1 MGSSSLRY
9 RLLTAA
15 AVTILLALLL
25 SAFSLVRLFEL
36 HLERRV
42 NDELD
47 TYLSQ
52 LVGRIVLDAQGRVR
66 VRGELAN
73 PQFDVPL
80 GGLYWQVQDD
90 ERPTLLRSRS
100 LWDEMIELPRDRLA
114 PGEVHRHELAGPHG
128 QRLIVSE
135 RAVIL
140 LPESAARRLRVAVA
154 RDRAELDVA
163 RQGFTAD
170 MLLYFLLLAA
180 FLFAATWVQVGTG
193 LAPLELVRRGVLGV
207 RESRER
213 RLEGA
218 FPNEVMPLV
227 EAINDLLDARE
238 KTVEEARAW
247 TADLAHGLKT
257 PLSALGADAQRLRTA
272 GQVEV
277 ADDLDLLA
285 QTMRRRV
292 DRELVRARLR
302 TAGPAAF
309 QRAELVGIV
318 TRIVR
323 TLQRTPRGAVLHWTL
338 DLPDAIEVRARE
350 DDLMELVGNLL
361 DNACKWAHSA
371 VWIQVRSNAGVSIRI
386 DDDGPGV
393 AEDQC
398 ERLGERGLRL
408 DEQMQGS
415 GLGLAIAR
423 DIVDAHGGILVFERS
438 AHGGLAVEAR
448 LDIA

>member
-1 MGSSSLRY
+1 MAASSLRY

-52 LVGRIVLDAQGRVR
+52 LIGRIVLDPQGRVR
-66 VRGELAN
+66 VRGEFAN

-80 GGLYWQVQDD
+80 GGLYWQIQDD

-100 LWDEMIELPRDRLA
+100 LWDDMIELPRDRLA
-114 PGEVHRHELAGPHG
+114 PGEVHHHELAGPHG

-140 LPESAARRLRVAVA
+140 LPESAARQLRVAVA

-207 RESRER
+207 REGRER
-213 RLEGA
+213 RLDGA

-227 EAINDLLDARE
+227 EAINDLLDARDR
-238 KTVEEARAW
+238 TVEQARAW

-257 PLSALGADAQRLRTA
+257 PLSALGADAQRLRAA

-323 TLQRTPRGAVLHWTL
+323 TLQRTPRGAALHWTL
-338 DLPDAIEVRARE
+338 DLPDPIEVRARE
-350 DDLMELVGNLL
+350 DDLMELLGNLL
-361 DNACKWAHSA
+361 DNACKWADSA
-371 VWIQVRSNAGVSIRI
+371 VWVQVRSNGGVSIRI

-423 DIVDAHGGILVFERS
+423 DIVDAHGGALVFERS

>member
-1 MGSSSLRY
+1 VGASSLRY

-80 GGLYWQVQDD
+80 GGLYWQIQDD

-100 LWDEMIELPRDRLA
+100 LWDDMIELPRDRLA

-154 RDRAELDVA
+154 RDRAELDAA
-163 RQGFTAD
+163 RHGFTAD

-227 EAINDLLDARE
+227 EAINDLLDTRE
-238 KTVEEARAW
+238 RTVEQARAW

-257 PLSALGADAQRLRTA
+257 PLSALGADAQRLRAA

-309 QRAELVGIV
+309 QRADVVGIV

-323 TLQRTPRGAVLHWTL
+323 TLQRTPRGAALQWTL
-338 DLPDAIEVRARE
+338 DLPDTIEVRARE

-361 DNACKWAHSA
+361 DNACKWAGSA
-371 VWIQVRSNAGVSIRI
+371 VWVKVRRNGGVSIRI

-423 DIVDAHGGILVFERS
+423 DIVDAHGGVLVFERS
-438 AHGGLAVEAR
+438 PRGGLAVEAR
-448 LDIA
+448 FEIA